1 MVDEVMTDLEHLST
15 YWLEYKEQERVAI
28 ENRRIVED
36 AMKSIIGIQDNLD
49 GTQTEE
55 KNRYIIKVVGRIDR
69 KVDADKV
76 QELAAEH
83 GLTAHLASL
92 FRWKPEINLKA
103 WKDAE
108 PTVTDKLAQA
118 VTTTP
123 GKIGIKIEEEEK

>member
-1 MVDEVMTDLEHLST
+1 MNLYEQWMEAKAAETEMTT
-15 YWLEYKEQERVAI
+15 RRRAI
-28 ENRRIVED
+28 EEEIAKSLAVPED
-36 AMKSIIGIQDNLD
+36 WEGSYTMKD
-49 GTQTEE
+49 GGF
-55 KNRYIIKVVGRIDR
+55 KINIKRAFTR
-69 KVDADKV
+69 KVDDKK
-76 QELAAEH
+76 
-83 GLTAHLASL
+83 LTALANEFGLQEYLSTL

>member
-1 MVDEVMTDLEHLST
+1 MNLYQQWMEAKAAETEMTT
-15 YWLEYKEQERVAI
+15 RRRAI
-28 ENRRIVED
+28 EEEIAKSLAVPED
-36 AMKSIIGIQDNLD
+36 WEGSYTMKD
-49 GTQTEE
+49 GGFKINVKRAFT
-55 KNRYIIKVVGRIDR
+55 R
-69 KVDADKV
+69 KVDDKR
-76 QELAAEH
+76 
-83 GLTAHLASL
+83 LTALANEFGLQEYLSTL

>member
-1 MVDEVMTDLEHLST
+1 MNLYEQWMEAKAAETEMTT
-15 YWLEYKEQERVAI
+15 RRRAI
-28 ENRRIVED
+28 EEEIAKSLAVPED
-36 AMKSIIGIQDNLD
+36 WEGSYTMKD
-49 GTQTEE
+49 GGFKINVKRAFT
-55 KNRYIIKVVGRIDR
+55 R
-69 KVDADKV
+69 KVDDKR
-76 QELAAEH
+76 
-83 GLTAHLASL
+83 LTALANEFGLQEYLSTL